1 MIRPLRLIVALACLV
16 AGIVVGALNPQRAV
30 LDLGFTQV
38 PIALGVLVLLALLI
52 GVVLGGLALSASVVL
67 PLRQRLRRAELD
79 ARNARKPMTIPE
91 ACQLILQASAIGSH
105 EAVYTLDMSQ
115 IFTGVPLPLSVPRHS
130 KSL

>member
-30 LDLGFTQV
+30 LDLGFAQV
-38 PIALGVLVLLALLI
+38 PIALGVLVLIALLI

-79 ARNARKPMTIPE
+79 ARNARKPMEGP
-91 ACQLILQASAIGSH
+91 
-105 EAVYTLDMSQ
+105 
-115 IFTGVPLPLSVPRHS
+115 
-130 KSL
+130 